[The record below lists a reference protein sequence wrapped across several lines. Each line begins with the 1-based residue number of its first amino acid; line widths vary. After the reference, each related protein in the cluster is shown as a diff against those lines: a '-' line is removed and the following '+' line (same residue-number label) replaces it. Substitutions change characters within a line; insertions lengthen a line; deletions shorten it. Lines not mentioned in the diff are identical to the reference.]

1 MILGLLGRLMKAVA
15 KLRGGDAASDLAH
28 VGDELVRLD
37 RSRAQPP
44 TTSR

>member
-1 MILGLLGRLMKAVA
+1 MFLGLLGRAMKLLA
-15 KLRGGDAASDLAH
+15 KFRQGEARSDLEH

-37 RSRAQPP
+37 RRPRQAA

>member
-1 MILGLLGRLMKAVA
+1 VILGLIGHAMKAVA
-15 KLRGGDAASDLAH
+15 RLRSGEERADLEH

-37 RSRAQPP
+37 RGRRQPP